1 MSQVLFKGTVNEFGE
16 ENWKD
21 ISFPLFLNGDI
32 TSFPSCFIKGKE
44 KNVISPQKFKSF
56 PYWEEKSDIL
66 DSFIYFLSTKSQF
79 SIVF

>member
-44 KNVISPQKFKSF
+44 KNVISPQKF
-56 PYWEEKSDIL
+56 
-66 DSFIYFLSTKSQF
+66 
-79 SIVF
+79 